1 MREPDL
7 SGGRSIGH
15 PRPEVVKGTGPMRA
29 PVLGILMLETR
40 FPRPPGDVGNPATW
54 PFPVRMVRV
63 PAATAARIVRA
74 GTPDP
79 TLLDPF
85 VAAGHD
91 LVAAGVRCL
100 TTSCGF
106 LAPYQAALTA
116 RLPVPVLTSALMQVP
131 WVAATLPAGRRV
143 GVVTV
148 DAGRLGP
155 AHLAAAGAPADTP
168 VTGVEGGRE
177 LHRVLLGDETAL
189 DMDRAAEDMRAAVAT
204 LLDRHPDVGA
214 VVLECTNMPP
224 YAPMLRRTFGLPVHD
239 VVTAVNWLVAG
250 LGGGPAENP

>member
-1 MREPDL
+1 MP
-7 SGGRSIGH
+7 
-15 PRPEVVKGTGPMRA
+15 P

-54 PFPVRMVRV
+54 PFPVRMATV
-63 PAATAARIVRA
+63 PSATADRIVRA

-79 TLLDPF
+79 ALLDPF
-85 VAAGHD
+85 VAVAHG
-91 LVAAGVRCL
+91 LIAAGAGCL

-168 VTGVEGGRE
+168 VAGVEGGRE
-177 LHRVLLGDETAL
+177 LHRVLLGDGTAL
-189 DMDRAAEDMRAAVAT
+189 DTAAAAEDMRDAVAR

-239 VVTAVNWLVAG
+239 VVTAVRWLVAG
-250 LGGGPAENP
+250 VVGEAAENP